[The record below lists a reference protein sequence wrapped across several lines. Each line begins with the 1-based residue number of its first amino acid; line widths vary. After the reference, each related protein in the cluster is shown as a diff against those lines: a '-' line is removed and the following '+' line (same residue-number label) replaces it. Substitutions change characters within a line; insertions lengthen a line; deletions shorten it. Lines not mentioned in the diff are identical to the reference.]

1 MAKKISN
8 NKGGRLCSGYGVFTD
23 GTKCKG
29 CKDCKFGKKKLK
41 KKMPELTQTDIMKVI
56 KPSKKSVGKKS
67 FKVESIK
74 KPKMLPINMGAK
86 NESLEATREAVK
98 AIVDV
103 LVLAQYGSDIRDK
116 KNEAVEQRLYEKA
129 SEYRKEELL
138 TDKEIGDKVV
148 VLKKLRKKL

>member
-1 MAKKISN
+1 MGRRYDGIS
-8 NKGGRLCSGYGVFTD
+8 K
-23 GTKCKG
+23 TKN
-29 CKDCKFGKKKLK
+29 
-41 KKMPELTQTDIMKVI
+41 ELSPLSKVWERKADIMKVI